1 MGDIADEDRAN
12 YSIRGD
18 VPGWAEDPWGYDDTD
33 SDGTEDVT
41 AGYDPRDRIQIV
53 EEDLG
58 ASSSDLLHALLVMG
72 RKRGMRVDTSHLRG
86 QVVRRREKDY
96 PELAMGDQ
104 RGRLPKGETLHDQL
118 AREHTPEGRRLS
130 QQIAWSRSQGW
141 SDQSIQGAY
150 VLSAQRITREVL
162 TMASAIDTDQVLARI
177 RRMGVPDNIQSLVMS
192 LPVHVL
198 AQALMKEDP
207 ADKRFPA
214 EPPEHAVL
222 LWEQAYPGSETVY
235 HYVAIRAGD
244 QWWITGRPDRNPS
257 PIGWPDL
264 EKKIGNSPCRIATQ
278 WGEFPVIEKSPG
290 LNPAEWF
297 EKVIK
302 NRNAVDPRDDEE
314 SNS

>member
-1 MGDIADEDRAN
+1 
-12 YSIRGD
+12 
-18 VPGWAEDPWGYDDTD
+18 
-33 SDGTEDVT
+33 
-41 AGYDPRDRIQIV
+41 
-53 EEDLG
+53 
-58 ASSSDLLHALLVMG
+58 
-72 RKRGMRVDTSHLRG
+72 
-86 QVVRRREKDY
+86 
-96 PELAMGDQ
+96 
-104 RGRLPKGETLHDQL
+104 
-118 AREHTPEGRRLS
+118 
-130 QQIAWSRSQGW
+130 
-141 SDQSIQGAY
+141 
-150 VLSAQRITREVL
+150 
-162 TMASAIDTDQVLARI
+162 
-177 RRMGVPDNIQSLVMS
+177 

-302 NRNAVDPRDDEE
+302 NRNAMDPRDDEE

>member
-1 MGDIADEDRAN
+1 
-12 YSIRGD
+12 
-18 VPGWAEDPWGYDDTD
+18 
-33 SDGTEDVT
+33 
-41 AGYDPRDRIQIV
+41 
-53 EEDLG
+53 
-58 ASSSDLLHALLVMG
+58 
-72 RKRGMRVDTSHLRG
+72 
-86 QVVRRREKDY
+86 RRREKDY

-244 QWWITGRPDRNPS
+244 QWW
-257 PIGWPDL
+257 
-264 EKKIGNSPCRIATQ
+264 
-278 WGEFPVIEKSPG
+278 
-290 LNPAEWF
+290 
-297 EKVIK
+297 
-302 NRNAVDPRDDEE
+302 
-314 SNS
+314 